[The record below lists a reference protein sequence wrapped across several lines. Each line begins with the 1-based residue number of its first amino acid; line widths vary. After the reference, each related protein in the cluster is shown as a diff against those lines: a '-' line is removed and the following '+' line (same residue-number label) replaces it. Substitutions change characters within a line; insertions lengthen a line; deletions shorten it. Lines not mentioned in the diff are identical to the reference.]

1 MVPVRDPGRG
11 SDVNNVNT
19 FGSLTDIGEVNIWDL
34 TLVDSFPPPLQVDD
48 SDIIMQAES
57 SDGGPTWE

>member
-1 MVPVRDPGRG
+1 M
-11 SDVNNVNT
+11 NNVNT
-19 FGSLTDIGEVNIWDL
+19 FGSLTDIGEVNIWAL

-48 SDIIMQAES
+48 SDIIMRAES